1 MLNAIQNEAL
11 NDMYPVPDQIGQAI
25 AVDSKGRPIVAVT
38 VPAPSTSE
46 ATFLRAAVAFG
57 SVASSLTSV
66 ITNSN
71 QVRFL
76 RVRNTTD
83 QPIDIA
89 FNGTTV
95 NIDSIP
101 AGASEFYDFG
111 ADGRDIRTDVY
122 LKYTNS
128 APSSGTV
135 YINAFY

>member
-1 MLNAIQNEAL
+1 MLNAQQNEAL
-11 NDMYPVPDQIGQAI
+11 NDMYPVANQVGQAI
-25 AVDSKGRPIVAVT
+25 AVDSKGRPIVSVT
-38 VPAPSTSE
+38 VPAPSTSA
-46 ATFLRAAVAFG
+46 ATFLRAAIAFG
-57 SVASSLTSV
+57 SVAAALTSV

-71 QVRFL
+71 QIRFI
-76 RVRNTTD
+76 RIRNTTD
-83 QPIDIA
+83 QPVDIA

-122 LKYTNS
+122 LKYTS
-128 APSSGTV
+128 VAPASGTV